1 MKVSERIIEIPLPE
15 NDGNLLT
22 YLEGILAKELS
33 ENEIPIRFAI
43 TESTKKIFKCAL
55 GLITIS
61 DNHRPDIQNL
71 FKFRLRSFER
81 GKDFNVAMIVPTG
94 IGAEIGGHAGDAT
107 PAARLLAESC
117 DKLILHPNVVNASD
131 INEMPQNCLYV
142 EGSVLS
148 RLLMGTVSLDEVRSN
163 NILVLIDEH
172 KDSYFTDAAINSVI
186 AANASAGITCKPL
199 KIGDALK
206 MSAYYSSSGTASGEV
221 EGIDKLLSIISS
233 EIDSFDAVAICSII
247 DLPNIKLT
255 DYFSKEIV
263 NPLGG
268 VEALLTHTFSS
279 LLNLPSAHS
288 PMMEDRETMNEEL
301 GIVDPRKAAEAV
313 SLTFL
318 HCILKGLSV
327 SPRIVT
333 DPSLLIHDRFLSVE
347 DISCIVI
354 PDGCLGL
361 PTLAALSQG
370 IKVIAVRENRNL
382 MKNDLSKLQWAS
394 DQFYMAENYWEVSG
408 ILNSIKGGI
417 DPKTVRR
424 PLHSVDVRT
433 VGTKKSTTAN
443 SINERVKEKPSS

>member
-22 YLEGILAKELS
+22 FLDAILAKELS

-43 TESTKKIFKCAL
+43 TETTKKFFKCEL
-55 GLITIS
+55 GLITNS
-61 DNHRPDIQNL
+61 DNYQLDIQNL
-71 FKFRLRSFER
+71 FKFRLRSFKQ

-107 PAARLLAESC
+107 PAARVLAESC

-131 INEMPQNCLYV
+131 INDMPQNCLYV

-172 KDSYFTDAAINSVI
+172 KDSYFTDAAINSVL

-199 KIGDALK
+199 KIGNTLR
-206 MSAYYSSSGTASGEV
+206 MSAYYSPSGTAAGVV
-221 EGIDKLLSIISS
+221 EGIDKMLNKISS
-233 EIDSFDAVAICSII
+233 DLDSFDAVAICSII
-247 DLPNIKLT
+247 DLPSIKLT
-255 DYFSKEIV
+255 DYFHKEIV
-263 NPLGG
+263 NPWGG
-268 VEALLTHTFSS
+268 VEALLTHTISAI
-279 LLNLPSAHS
+279 LNLPSAHS

-318 HCILKGLSV
+318 HCVLKGLNV

-333 DPSLLIHDRFLSVE
+333 DPSLLIHGRFLSVE

-361 PTLAALSQG
+361 PTLAALYQG
-370 IKVIAVRENRNL
+370 IKVIAVRENKNL
-382 MKNDLSKLQWAS
+382 MKNDLSKLPWAL
-394 DQFYMAENYWEVSG
+394 DQFYMAENYWEASG
-408 ILNSIKGGI
+408 ILSSLGAGI
-417 DPKTVRR
+417 DPKSIRR
-424 PLHSVDVRT
+424 
-433 VGTKKSTTAN
+433 
-443 SINERVKEKPSS
+443 